1 MSYKIIGQ
9 SVERWDAIAK
19 VQGKA
24 DYTADLPKKNVLY
37 GKILR
42 ATIAHGLVK
51 KLDVSEA
58 LKVEGVIK
66 VLTPDDL
73 PDLKFPTA
81 GHPYTLDPKLADI
94 ADRNILTKRVR
105 LYGDEIAAVIAE
117 NELAAEKAL
126 EKIKVEYEEFPFY
139 LSPEEALAEGAVE
152 IHDGSKNLI
161 ASTKAVVGDLK
172 KGLEE
177 ADHIIEGEY
186 KTQIVQHCHMENQI
200 AYAYKGS
207 DQRWV
212 CVSSTQ
218 IPHICRRILGE
229 AFGMPWG
236 KFRVVKPFIG
246 GGFGNKQD
254 VTIEPLAVAMSMAV
268 GGEPVMVELQREE
281 SIAWTRVRHAISYK
295 VKLGVKKDGTITAL
309 EMDAVSNNGAYASHG
324 HSIAGKGAG
333 ILQSLYK
340 MPNME
345 YNSKTV
351 YTNTASAG
359 AMRGYGVP
367 QVIFAMESIIE
378 KAAKELGIDP
388 VELRLKNLVGPNT
401 ENPVSH
407 VMFFSNKLKECVE
420 EGMKNF
426 SWDERKKQADSQKT
440 GDFRR
445 GVGMAVFAYATGVYP
460 KSLEIGGCRL
470 TLNQDGT
477 VKLMVGATEIG
488 QGSDTVFKQMVA
500 ETTGIPYDHIYTDMN
515 TDTDYSPFDTGAYA
529 SRQSYVS
536 GMAVRKAAIDLK
548 EKILDAVKKFD
559 DIDQLHT
566 DIVNGNIV
574 YKHSGEVIQSVGDL
588 ALKSYYDL
596 ANGECITAEVSNNFH
611 SNSNA
616 MGATFAD
623 VEVDIK
629 TGKVKILNILN
640 VHDSGHI
647 LNPLLASGQV
657 EGGMGMAV
665 AYALAEELRYDEKT
679 GAPLNNNLL
688 DYKMPTSMDLPDM
701 ETLFVEEDDPMGPYG
716 NKALGEP
723 PICSPAAA
731 IRNAVL
737 DAIGIEVDELPIKPQ
752 KLMEILKNNGIV

>member
-172 KGLEE
+172 KGFEE

-500 ETTGIPYDHIYTDMN
+500 
-515 TDTDYSPFDTGAYA
+515 
-529 SRQSYVS
+529 
-536 GMAVRKAAIDLK
+536 
-548 EKILDAVKKFD
+548 
-559 DIDQLHT
+559 
-566 DIVNGNIV
+566 
-574 YKHSGEVIQSVGDL
+574 
-588 ALKSYYDL
+588 
-596 ANGECITAEVSNNFH
+596 
-611 SNSNA
+611 
-616 MGATFAD
+616 
-623 VEVDIK
+623 
-629 TGKVKILNILN
+629 
-640 VHDSGHI
+640 
-647 LNPLLASGQV
+647 
-657 EGGMGMAV
+657 
-665 AYALAEELRYDEKT
+665 
-679 GAPLNNNLL
+679 
-688 DYKMPTSMDLPDM
+688 
-701 ETLFVEEDDPMGPYG
+701 
-716 NKALGEP
+716 
-723 PICSPAAA
+723 
-731 IRNAVL
+731 
-737 DAIGIEVDELPIKPQ
+737 
-752 KLMEILKNNGIV
+752 

>member
-367 QVIFAMESIIE
+367 QVIFAMESVIE

-536 GMAVRKAAIDLK
+536 GMAVRKAAIELK

>member
-51 KLDVSEA
+51 KLDISEA

-105 LYGDEIAAVIAE
+105 LYGDEIAAIIAE

-139 LSPEEALAEGAVE
+139 LSPEESLAEGAVE
-152 IHDGSKNLI
+152 VHDGSKNLI
-161 ASTKAVVGDLK
+161 ASTKATVGDLK

-186 KTQIVQHCHMENQI
+186 KTQIVQHCHMENQV

-295 VKLGVKKDGTITAL
+295 AKLGIKKDGTITAL
-309 EMDAVSNNGAYASHG
+309 EMEAVSNNGAYASHG

-367 QVIFAMESIIE
+367 QVIFAMESMIE

-388 VELRLKNLVGPNT
+388 VELRMKNLVEPNT

-426 SWDERKKQADSQKT
+426 DWDKRKKEANGQKT

-536 GMAVRKAAIDLK
+536 GMAVRKAAIELK

-566 DIVNGNIV
+566 DIVDGNIV

-596 ANGECITAEVSNNFH
+596 AKGECITAEVSNNFH

-640 VHDSGHI
+640 AHDSGHI

-679 GAPLNNNLL
+679 GTPLNNNLL
-688 DYKMPTSMDLPDM
+688 DYKMPTSMDLPDLD
-701 ETLFVEEDDPMGPYG
+701 TLFVEEDDPMGPYG

-731 IRNAVL
+731 IRNAIL
-737 DAIGIEVDELPIKPQ
+737 DAVGIEVDELPIKPQ
-752 KLMEILKNNGIV
+752 KLTEILKNNGIV

>member
-367 QVIFAMESIIE
+367 QVVFAMESIIE

-536 GMAVRKAAIDLK
+536 GMAVRKAAIELK

-752 KLMEILKNNGIV
+752 KLMKILKNNGIV

>member
-81 GHPYTLDPKLADI
+81 GHPYALDPKLADI

-536 GMAVRKAAIDLK
+536 GIAVRKAAIELK

>member
-81 GHPYTLDPKLADI
+81 GHPYALDPKLADI

-536 GMAVRKAAIDLK
+536 GMAVRKAAIELK

>member
-378 KAAKELGIDP
+378 KAAKELKIDP
-388 VELRLKNLVGPNT
+388 VELRMKNLVEPNT

-426 SWDERKKQADSQKT
+426 GWDERKKQADSQKT

-536 GMAVRKAAIDLK
+536 GMAVRKAAIELK

>member
-477 VKLMVGATEIG
+477 VKLMVGSTEIG
-488 QGSDTVFKQMVA
+488 QGSDAVFKQMVA

-536 GMAVRKAAIDLK
+536 GMAVRKAAIELK

>member
-536 GMAVRKAAIDLK
+536 GMAVRKAAIELK

-596 ANGECITAEVSNNFH
+596 ANGECIKAEVSNNFH

>member
-81 GHPYTLDPKLADI
+81 GHPYTLDPKLPDI

-367 QVIFAMESIIE
+367 QVVFAMESIIE

-536 GMAVRKAAIDLK
+536 GMAVRKAAIELK

-752 KLMEILKNNGIV
+752 KLMKILKNNGIV

>member
-1 MSYKIIGQ
+1 MSYKVIGQ
-9 SVERWDAIAK
+9 NVERWDAIAK

-24 DYTADLPKKNVLY
+24 DYTADLPKKNLLY

-51 KLDVSEA
+51 KLDISEA
-58 LKVEGVIK
+58 LEVEGVIK
-66 VLTPDDL
+66 ILTPDDM
-73 PDLKFPTA
+73 PDFKFPTA
-81 GHPYTLDPKLADI
+81 GHPYSLDPKLSDV

-117 NELAAEKAL
+117 SELAAEKAL

-139 LSPEEALAEGAVE
+139 LTPEESLKEGAVE
-152 IHDGSKNLI
+152 IHEGSKNLI
-161 ASTKAVVGDLK
+161 ASTKALVGDIE
-172 KGLEE
+172 KGFENS
-177 ADHIIEGEY
+177 DHIFEDEY
-186 KTQIVQHCHMENQI
+186 QTQIVQHCHMENQV
-200 AYAYKGS
+200 AYAYKAP
-207 DQRWV
+207 DQRWN
-212 CVSSTQ
+212 CITSTQ
-218 IPHICRRILGE
+218 IPHICRRVLGE
-229 AFGMPWG
+229 AFGIPWG
-236 KFRVVKPFIG
+236 QFRVIKPFIG

-254 VTIEPLAVAMSMAV
+254 VTIEPLTVAMSMAV

-295 VKLGVKKDGTITAL
+295 VKLGMKKDGTINAL
-309 EMDAVSNNGAYASHG
+309 KIDAVSNNGAYASHG

-340 MPNME
+340 IPNME
-345 YNSKTV
+345 YNAKTV
-351 YTNTASAG
+351 YTNTAAAG

-367 QVIFAMESIIE
+367 QVIFAIESQME
-378 KAAKELGIDP
+378 KAAKEMGIDP
-388 VELRLKNLVGPNT
+388 IEIRMKNLVGENA
-401 ENPVSH
+401 ENPISH
-407 VMFFSNKLKECVE
+407 VMFYSNKLKECIE
-420 EGMKNF
+420 EGKEKF
-426 SWDERKKQADSQKT
+426 GWEEKKKISLEHKT
-440 GDFRR
+440 GNFRR
-445 GVGMAVFAYATGVYP
+445 GLGMAVFAYATGVYP

-488 QGSDTVFKQMVA
+488 QGSDTVFRQMVA
-500 ETTGIPYDHIYTDMN
+500 ETVGIPYEHIIVDMN

-536 GMAVRKAAIDLK
+536 GMAVRKAGIKLK
-548 EKILDAVKKFD
+548 KRILEAVKKFD
-559 DIDQLHT
+559 DLDPLHT

-574 YKHSGEVIQSVGDL
+574 YKHSGEIIQTLGEL

-596 ANGECITAEVSNNFH
+596 EKGQCITAEVSNNFH

-616 MGATFAD
+616 LGVTFTE

-629 TGKVKILNILN
+629 TGKVKVLNILN
-640 VHDSGHI
+640 AHDSGQI

-657 EGGMGMAV
+657 EGGMAMAV
-665 AYALAEELRYDEKT
+665 SYALAEELCYDKKS

-688 DYKMPTSMDLPDM
+688 DYKMPTSMDLPDFDL
-701 ETLFVEEDDPMGPYG
+701 LFVEEADPMGPYG

-723 PICSPAAA
+723 PICSPASA

-737 DAIGIEVDELPIKPQ
+737 DATGIEVNELPIKPQ
-752 KLMEILKNNGIV
+752 KLMEILKTKGIV

>member
-340 MPNME
+340 LPNME

-378 KAAKELGIDP
+378 KAAKELGTDP

-488 QGSDTVFKQMVA
+488 QGSDTVFKQLVA

-536 GMAVRKAAIDLK
+536 GMAVRKAAIELK

-752 KLMEILKNNGIV
+752 KLMEILKNNEIV

>member
-426 SWDERKKQADSQKT
+426 GWDERKKQADSQKT

-536 GMAVRKAAIDLK
+536 GMAVRKAAIELK

>member
-1 MSYKIIGQ
+1 
-9 SVERWDAIAK
+9 
-19 VQGKA
+19 
-24 DYTADLPKKNVLY
+24 
-37 GKILR
+37 
-42 ATIAHGLVK
+42 
-51 KLDVSEA
+51 
-58 LKVEGVIK
+58 
-66 VLTPDDL
+66 
-73 PDLKFPTA
+73 
-81 GHPYTLDPKLADI
+81 
-94 ADRNILTKRVR
+94 
-105 LYGDEIAAVIAE
+105 
-117 NELAAEKAL
+117 
-126 EKIKVEYEEFPFY
+126 
-139 LSPEEALAEGAVE
+139 
-152 IHDGSKNLI
+152 
-161 ASTKAVVGDLK
+161 
-172 KGLEE
+172 
-177 ADHIIEGEY
+177 
-186 KTQIVQHCHMENQI
+186 
-200 AYAYKGS
+200 
-207 DQRWV
+207 
-212 CVSSTQ
+212 
-218 IPHICRRILGE
+218 
-229 AFGMPWG
+229 
-236 KFRVVKPFIG
+236 
-246 GGFGNKQD
+246 
-254 VTIEPLAVAMSMAV
+254 
-268 GGEPVMVELQREE
+268 
-281 SIAWTRVRHAISYK
+281 
-295 VKLGVKKDGTITAL
+295 
-309 EMDAVSNNGAYASHG
+309 MDAVSNNGAYASHG

-536 GMAVRKAAIDLK
+536 GMAVRKAAIELK

>member
-536 GMAVRKAAIDLK
+536 GMAVRKAAIELK

-752 KLMEILKNNGIV
+752 KLMEILKNNEIV

>member
-42 ATIAHGLVK
+42 ATRAHGLVK
-51 KLDVSEA
+51 KLDLSEA

-536 GMAVRKAAIDLK
+536 GMAVRKAAIELK

>member
-51 KLDVSEA
+51 KLDISEA

-139 LSPEEALAEGAVE
+139 LSPEESLAEGAVE

-161 ASTKAVVGDLK
+161 ASTKATVGDLK

-536 GMAVRKAAIDLK
+536 GMAVRKAAIELK

>member
-378 KAAKELGIDP
+378 KAAKELGTDP

-536 GMAVRKAAIDLK
+536 GMAVRKAAIELK

>member
-73 PDLKFPTA
+73 PDLKFLTA

-536 GMAVRKAAIDLK
+536 GMAVRKAAIELK

>member
-378 KAAKELGIDP
+378 KAAKELGIDS
-388 VELRLKNLVGPNT
+388 VDLRIKNLVEPNT

-426 SWDERKKQADSQKT
+426 GWDERKKQADSQKT

>member
-536 GMAVRKAAIDLK
+536 GMAVRKAAIELK

>member
-9 SVERWDAIAK
+9 NVERWDAIAK

-24 DYTADLPKKNVLY
+24 DYSADLPKKNVLY

-51 KLDVSEA
+51 KLDISEA

-139 LSPEEALAEGAVE
+139 LSPEESLAEGAVE

-161 ASTKAVVGDLK
+161 ASTKATVGDLK

-186 KTQIVQHCHMENQI
+186 KTQIVQHCHMENQV

-254 VTIEPLAVAMSMAV
+254 VTIEPLVVAMSMAV

-295 VKLGVKKDGTITAL
+295 AKLGIKKDGTITAL
-309 EMDAVSNNGAYASHG
+309 EMEAISNNGAYASHG
-324 HSIAGKGAG
+324 HSIVGKGAG

-367 QVIFAMESIIE
+367 QVIFAMESMIE

-388 VELRLKNLVGPNT
+388 VELRMKNLVGPNT

-420 EGMKNF
+420 EGIKSF
-426 SWDERKKQADSQKT
+426 EWEKRRKEADGQKT

-536 GMAVRKAAIDLK
+536 GMAVRKAAIELK

-566 DIVNGNIV
+566 DIVDGNIV

-596 ANGECITAEVSNNFH
+596 AKGECITAEV
-611 SNSNA
+611 
-616 MGATFAD
+616 
-623 VEVDIK
+623 
-629 TGKVKILNILN
+629 
-640 VHDSGHI
+640 
-647 LNPLLASGQV
+647 
-657 EGGMGMAV
+657 
-665 AYALAEELRYDEKT
+665 
-679 GAPLNNNLL
+679 
-688 DYKMPTSMDLPDM
+688 
-701 ETLFVEEDDPMGPYG
+701 
-716 NKALGEP
+716 
-723 PICSPAAA
+723 
-731 IRNAVL
+731 
-737 DAIGIEVDELPIKPQ
+737 
-752 KLMEILKNNGIV
+752 

>member
-295 VKLGVKKDGTITAL
+295 VKLGIKKDGTITAL

-378 KAAKELGIDP
+378 KAAKELGIDS
-388 VELRLKNLVGPNT
+388 VDLRIKNLVEPNT

-426 SWDERKKQADSQKT
+426 GWHERKKQADSQKT

-536 GMAVRKAAIDLK
+536 GMAVRKAAIELK

-629 TGKVKILNILN
+629 TGKVKTLNI
-640 VHDSGHI
+640 
-647 LNPLLASGQV
+647 
-657 EGGMGMAV
+657 
-665 AYALAEELRYDEKT
+665 
-679 GAPLNNNLL
+679 
-688 DYKMPTSMDLPDM
+688 
-701 ETLFVEEDDPMGPYG
+701 
-716 NKALGEP
+716 
-723 PICSPAAA
+723 
-731 IRNAVL
+731 
-737 DAIGIEVDELPIKPQ
+737 
-752 KLMEILKNNGIV
+752 

>member
-340 MPNME
+340 LPNME

-536 GMAVRKAAIDLK
+536 GMAVRKAAIELK

>member
-488 QGSDTVFKQMVA
+488 QGSDTVFRQMVA
-500 ETTGIPYDHIYTDMN
+500 ETTGIPYDHIITDMN

-536 GMAVRKAAIDLK
+536 GMAVRKAAIELK

>member
-536 GMAVRKAAIDLK
+536 GMAVRKAAIELK

-752 KLMEILKNNGIV
+752 KLMEILKDNGIV

>member
-536 GMAVRKAAIDLK
+536 GMAVRKAAIELK

-665 AYALAEELRYDEKT
+665 AYAFAEELRYDEKT